1 MQKIANMMNKITMV
15 LFKKVHLKFKF
26 MKNNFRTKTK
36 VNIIQLIKNK
46 ATKIIKPEVYTN
58 TVNKKKK

>member
-1 MQKIANMMNKITMV
+1 MV